1 MMNRRKPDPI
11 DVHVGTR
18 IRTRRRLMGMSQ
30 TGLGNL
36 LSVTFQQVQ
45 KYEKGMNRVGSSR
58 LAHIAEVLDVPIS
71 FFFEDD
77 PSRKGMI
84 GSHNIAVDPVGHF
97 IDTKDGL
104 DLNRAFFLI
113 KDERIRRSI
122 IKMAET
128 LAKSSQAP
136 EQLG

>member
-18 IRTRRRLMGMSQ
+18 IRTRRRLIGMSQ

-45 KYEKGMNRVGSSR
+45 KYEKGTNRVGSSR

-84 GSHNIAVDPVGHF
+84 GSQNIAVDPVGHF
-97 IDTKDGL
+97 IGTKDGL

>member
-1 MMNRRKPDPI
+1 MMNRRAPDPI
-11 DVHVGTR
+11 DVHVGAR
-18 IRTRRRLMGMSQ
+18 IRTRRRLIGMSQ

-84 GSHNIAVDPVGHF
+84 GSSSVAVDPVGHF

-113 KDERIRRSI
+113 KDERVRRSI

>member
-1 MMNRRKPDPI
+1 MMNRREPDPI
-11 DVHVGTR
+11 DVHVGAR
-18 IRTRRRLMGMSQ
+18 IRTRRRLIGMSQ

-36 LSVTFQQVQ
+36 LSITFQQVQ
-45 KYEKGMNRVGSSR
+45 KYEKGTNRVGSSR

-77 PSRKGMI
+77 PSRKGAL
-84 GSHNIAVDPVGHF
+84 GSPTVPMDPLFQFV
-97 IDTKDGL
+97 DTKDGL
-104 DLNRAFFLI
+104 DLNRAFSLI

>member
-18 IRTRRRLMGMSQ
+18 IRTRRRLIGMSQ

-45 KYEKGMNRVGSSR
+45 KYEKGTNRVGSSR
-58 LAHIAEVLDVPIS
+58 LAHIAEVLDVPVS

-84 GSHNIAVDPVGHF
+84 GSSSVAVDPVGHF

-113 KDERIRRSI
+113 KDERVRRSI